1 MHLWGWWLRGRGGR
15 GEMALKKKEWGRSRD
30 IPQKSS
36 FWTQIFT
43 PNICCFVAKPALSQI
58 THLNC
63 LRFSVWDFF
72 WTFLLKFLSGIF
84 AWDFRLRFL
93 SETFVWNFRLKF
105 TSETFIW
112 DFRLRFSSEFFVVE
126 IFVWDFH
133 RNYLSE
139 IFIWV
144 FVWDFCLRLLSEIVC
159 LRLLSEIFD
168 WRIKLVLCNCANII
182 L

>member
-1 MHLWGWWLRGRGGR
+1 MHLWGWWLRGRGER

-36 FWTQIFT
+36 FRTQIFT

-112 DFRLRFSSEFFVVE
+112 DFRLNFFWDFRLRLSSELFVWNFHLSFCLRFLSETFVWNCLSKT
-126 IFVWDFH
+126 FVWDFWLK
-133 RNYLSE
+133 N
-139 IFIWV
+139 
-144 FVWDFCLRLLSEIVC
+144 
-159 LRLLSEIFD
+159 
-168 WRIKLVLCNCANII
+168 
-182 L
+182 